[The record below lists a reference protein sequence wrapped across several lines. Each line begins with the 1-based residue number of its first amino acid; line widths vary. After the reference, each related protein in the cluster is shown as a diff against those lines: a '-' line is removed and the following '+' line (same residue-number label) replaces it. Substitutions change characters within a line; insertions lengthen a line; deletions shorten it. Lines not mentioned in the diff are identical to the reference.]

1 MPVDFTYTD
10 PHLPHLPTLTDTE
23 KMVEVFNAHPGRVF
37 AGGLERVLRAGI
49 EKIYYR
55 PGQHVSALYR
65 VQLESGE
72 DHWLFAKSLVA
83 RKAENQFHKALAAV
97 SPVTAAVLPPSFW
110 PECDMVV
117 WPFPA
122 DEKMPAL
129 RRLVQPAFVA
139 AQFEQHQ
146 KEFGLEGRWQVQ
158 QVRTRRIKYMPRKR
172 CVLRYHLTLSNATG
186 ESREL
191 AFFSKT
197 CGEAASR
204 RYFENTRRAYQAFT
218 PKSGDARESAGR
230 LGLQIPRPI
239 LWLEEQSTFWQEEW
253 PGRPVLESLPQ
264 RDWQPLFTQIAALL
278 ASLHTSHLA
287 DLPQGESLEAIS
299 TAAELDAGH
308 FLQIFPQYRPTIAA
322 VLAALLGR
330 KAEIAGSIRER
341 TPVHGALRLEQ
352 LLGNDTALA
361 LLDWDALA
369 LGDPLADLA
378 EFIASLRL
386 LEFSQGLERARVR
399 AVAEQLCATYARLVP
414 WPLEH
419 RRLAWYLL
427 AFWIGKMHL
436 AVVNL
441 DYRIMA
447 KFADAWQ
454 VCEEW
459 LAQG

>member
-1 MPVDFTYTD
+1 MPVDFVYTD
-10 PHLPHLPTLTDTE
+10 PHLPHLPTLTDTQ
-23 KMVEVFNAHPGRVF
+23 KMVEVFNAHPERIF
-37 AGGLERVLRAGI
+37 GGGPERVLHARI

-97 SPVTAAVLPPSFW
+97 SRPDAPALPPSFW

-117 WPFPA
+117 WPFPT

-129 RRLVQPAFVA
+129 RRLMQPAFVMA
-139 AQFEQHQ
+139 LFEQHQ
-146 KEFGLEGRWQVQ
+146 KEFGLAGRWQVQ
-158 QVRTRRIKYMPRKR
+158 QVRIRRIKYMPRKR

-186 ESREL
+186 DSREL
-191 AFFSKT
+191 TFYSKT

-204 RYFENTRRAYQAFT
+204 RYFENTRCAYQAFT
-218 PKSGDARESAGR
+218 PKPSGTGESTDR
-230 LGLQIPRPI
+230 LRLQIPRPI
-239 LWLEEQSTFWQEEW
+239 LWLEDQSTFWQEEW

-264 RDWQPLFTQIAALL
+264 HDWQALFTRIAALL

-287 DLPQGESLEAIS
+287 DLPPGESLEAIS

-308 FLQIFPQYRPTIAA
+308 FLQIFPHYRPTIEA

-330 KAEIAGSIRER
+330 KAEIASSIRDR
-341 TPVHGALRLEQ
+341 TPVHGAFRLEQ

-386 LEFSQGLERARVR
+386 LEFSHGLERGHVR
-399 AVAEQLCATYARLVP
+399 AAAEQLCTAYARLVP
-414 WPLEH
+414 WPLES
-419 RRLAWYLL
+419 RRLVWYLL
-427 AFWIGKMHL
+427 AFWVGKMHL

-447 KFADAWQ
+447 KFAEAWQ

>member
-1 MPVDFTYTD
+1 MSVQSIYRD
-10 PHLPHLPTLTDTE
+10 PQLPHLPILTDADS
-23 KMVEVFNAHPGRVF
+23 MVEVFNAHRARLGGGQSQPIQRV
-37 AGGLERVLRAGI
+37 RI

-55 PGQHVSALYR
+55 PGQHVSVLYR
-65 VQLESGE
+65 VYPAEGE
-72 DHWLFAKSLVA
+72 DLWVFGKSLPA
-83 RKAENQFHKALAAV
+83 RKAENQFHKALTAV
-97 SPVTAAVLPPSFW
+97 APVTAAAVPPSFW
-110 PECDMVV
+110 PEWDMVV

-129 RRLVQPAFVA
+129 RHLVQPAFVA
-139 AQFEQHQ
+139 AQFEKHQ
-146 KEFGLEGRWQVQ
+146 KEFGLEGGWHVQ

-172 CVLRYHLTLSNATG
+172 CVLRYHLTLTNATG

-197 CGEAASR
+197 CSEAAGR
-204 RYFENTRRAYQAFT
+204 RYFENTRRAYQAFM
-218 PKSGDARESAGR
+218 PNSGEIRESTDR
-230 LGLQIPRPI
+230 LVLQVPRPI
-239 LWLEEQSTFWQEEW
+239 LWLEEQNTFWQEEW

-264 RDWQPLFTQIAALL
+264 CDWQALFTQIAALL
-278 ASLHTSHLA
+278 ARLHTSRLA

-308 FLQIFPQYRPTIAA
+308 FLQIFPQYRPSVAA
-322 VLAALLGR
+322 VQATLLGR
-330 KAEIAGSIRER
+330 KAEIAGSIRKR
-341 TPVHGALRLEQ
+341 TPIHGALRLEQ

-399 AVAEQLCATYARLVP
+399 AAAEQLCTAYAGLVP
-414 WPLEH
+414 WPLES

-427 AFWIGKMHL
+427 AFWVSKMHL

-447 KFADAWQ
+447 KFAEAWQ

-459 LAQG
+459 LGQG